1 MGYCIGEREK
11 VLSSKTSTGVV
22 LPQVGLFEDTG
33 DEYLVRRRSRRSR
46 FGNGSN
52 GGRVGPAVRVV
63 GWIPFV
69 LKIPRGLE

>member
-11 VLSSKTSTGVV
+11 VLSSLVSF
-22 LPQVGLFEDTG
+22 PQVGLFEDTG

-69 LKIPRGLE
+69 LNPRGLE